1 MKKLLKEIYAPDL
14 HKIHEILE
22 KQSQICICGTDIQI
36 LKVITETLSKSYKK
50 ILNLNLSYDF
60 LKDTSNL
67 LCIMNLGEV
76 SGLLS
81 SKLLYYYLEQ
91 SVVSSTKVLLYTNN
105 CSSLDSLERRI
116 KSRFKD
122 NIYILRNLTF
132 DEYKGIYYK
141 IKDDCI
147 ISIKDGDMKGIK
159 GIKRK
164 GNMKDIKGNSKV
176 KDTDIT
182 TSDVKLDNNTF
193 IDSLLLKQYNI
204 SPLLIFLNQIKI
216 KNQFK
221 IPSFDIFS
229 LLNPIHLS
237 LLILFLNVKGE
248 YNTIVREFKKFTSKF
263 KELKNVK
270 DEEILNYYYDLLDF
284 GFINEK
290 GLFLY
295 SEYELKE
302 YIGSKGTMYLKKM
315 LKGI

>member
-1 MKKLLKEIYAPDL
+1 MK
-14 HKIHEILE
+14 
-22 KQSQICICGTDIQI
+22 G
-36 LKVITETLSKSYKK
+36 V
-50 ILNLNLSYDF
+50 
-60 LKDTSNL
+60 
-67 LCIMNLGEV
+67 
-76 SGLLS
+76 
-81 SKLLYYYLEQ
+81 
-91 SVVSSTKVLLYTNN
+91 
-105 CSSLDSLERRI
+105 
-116 KSRFKD
+116 
-122 NIYILRNLTF
+122 
-132 DEYKGIYYK
+132 KGIK
-141 IKDDCI
+141 CN
-147 ISIKDGDMKGIK
+147 SNMKGIK
-159 GIKRK
+159 WKGLKEGSMK
-164 GNMKDIKGNSKV
+164 GNRKPADLKDNIKVNYNL
-176 KDTDIT
+176 KDNR
-182 TSDVKLDNNTF
+182 KDNTLV
-193 IDSLLLKQYNI
+193 DSILLKQYNI

-221 IPSFDIFS
+221 IPSFDVFS